1 MKLLGLDWGS
11 KRIGVALSTTSIG
24 IASPLLTLSRTS
36 WTNDVLA
43 IKNIIQTHNISM
55 IIIGLPILLSGK
67 LGQQAFDT
75 KNAVTK
81 LQKEIE
87 IPIKLIDERLTTV
100 QSYKILKETGTKSS
114 KIHKKS
120 WKRYKIAK
128 MTVKSEKSS
137 KIPTNLF

>member
-55 IIIGLPILLSGK
+55 IIIGLPILLSG
-67 LGQQAFDT
+67 QQAFDT

-114 KIHKKS
+114 KIHKKIDEIS
-120 WKRYKIAK
+120 ACLILQSYID
-128 MTVKSEKSS
+128 SNHHE
-137 KIPTNLF
+137 I

>member
-11 KRIGVALSTTSIG
+11 KRIGVALSTASIG
-24 IASPLLTLSRTS
+24 IALPLLTLSRTS

-43 IKNIIQTHNISM
+43 IKNIIQIHNISM

-75 KNAVTK
+75 KNVVTK

-100 QSYKILKETGTKSS
+100 QSYKILKETKTKSS
-114 KIHKKS
+114 KIHKKIDEIS
-120 WKRYKIAK
+120 ACLILQSYID
-128 MTVKSEKSS
+128 SNHHE
-137 KIPTNLF
+137 I